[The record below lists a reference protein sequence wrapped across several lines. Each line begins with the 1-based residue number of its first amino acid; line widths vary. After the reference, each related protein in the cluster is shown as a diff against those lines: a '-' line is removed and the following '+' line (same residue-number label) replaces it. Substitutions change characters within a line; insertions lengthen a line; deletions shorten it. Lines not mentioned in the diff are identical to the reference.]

1 MLRAMEDGEC
11 LKQRVQRRGCKV
23 CKIERREEKVPV
35 KIGFI
40 VKLGFVR
47 KGVSVTNVF
56 ERKRLWESLRKY

>member
-1 MLRAMEDGEC
+1 M
-11 LKQRVQRRGCKV
+11 

-56 ERKRLWESLRKY
+56 ESKRLWESLRKY